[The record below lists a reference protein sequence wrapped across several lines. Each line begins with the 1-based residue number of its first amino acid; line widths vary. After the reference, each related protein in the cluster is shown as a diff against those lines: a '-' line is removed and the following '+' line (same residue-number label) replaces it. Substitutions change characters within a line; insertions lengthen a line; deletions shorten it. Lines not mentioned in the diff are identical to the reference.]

1 VAVDV
6 LFSDAF
12 VSAVQSLVE
21 RHHTIYPRLPPQ
33 GLFFESLV
41 EQAFLSAG
49 RARAEIVPTTP
60 NSPWHDLSVSGIR
73 LSIKSETGK
82 ATRPAKISITK
93 LCTTETGEWSAAALV
108 AHTIAHVRRHDR
120 MLMIRAIWRR
130 SGFDYQLLEIPIELL
145 ARLETAEF
153 VEVGQRAGRRS
164 LGANIIEDGET
175 IFRVHFDGADGKCQ
189 VHGLLVSRCRMLREW
204 HQPYEV

>member
-1 VAVDV
+1 MAVDV
-6 LFSDAF
+6 LFSNAF

-41 EQAFLSAG
+41 ERAFLSAG
-49 RARAEIVPTTP
+49 CSRADIVPTTP

-108 AHTIAHVRRHDR
+108 ANTIAHVRRHDR
-120 MLMIRAIWRR
+120 MLMIRAIWRK

-145 ARLETAEF
+145 ARLETAAF
-153 VEVGQRAGRRS
+153 ALVGKRAGQRS
-164 LGANIIEDGET
+164 FGANIIENDET

-189 VHGLLVSRCRMLREW
+189 VHGPLVSRCRMLREW
-204 HQPYEV
+204 HQPYDV